1 MTHRRDIDGLRGIA
15 VLLVICYHA
24 QISFVPA
31 GYVGVD
37 MFFVI
42 SGFVITGLLVSQI
55 ERKEFNL
62 VSFYYRRMRRLIP
75 ALLVMMAVAL
85 TGGFFILGPHDL
97 ETLAGS
103 AIAVL
108 LLGANLF
115 FWGHQGYFEAQVPEQ
130 PLLHTWSLGLE
141 EQFYLLFPLVLR
153 ALARAGRRTR
163 LMAIGAGTLASLTLS
178 IWLTG
183 RHAGAA
189 FYLPPSRAW
198 EFLLGSLIFE
208 VPQRDSLSTITRE
221 IVGGIGLAAIL
232 LASIGLSRTTPYPG
246 VAALLPTAGTAAMI
260 WANCS
265 GATFVGRLLRSRGM
279 VALGLMSYSLYLWHW
294 PAFTLARDYF
304 ARALSPVE
312 TIMVLGLVFTLAYA
326 SWRWLEPMF
335 RVPSDTATPTRSS
348 HSIVALGTFVAAGAI
363 LILVQNGFPW
373 RLTPAALTFYGS
385 GTIAGN
391 SGCHHGPPELV
402 AEAQLCEIS
411 APHSPRTKVMLWGDS
426 HANAISDLM
435 ARLGSEQQIEVWQAS
450 YSSCPPV
457 LGLGLA
463 HEGASH
469 HCREFND
476 MTLKAIRRL
485 GIERVVLVA
494 FWSSYVSEPQ
504 ESFLERWVDTYTTPD
519 ALASGNE
526 SRDIENLSI
535 GMRRTIK
542 ALQDLRI
549 EVWILRQIP
558 AQRGFVPMMLAR
570 AAILGEDIS
579 DVGISLTE
587 HRRSQ
592 DRIDPIFSGLEKSV
606 KLVDPA
612 VALCKSGW
620 CSSSNHF
627 ESYYRDSNH
636 LTGLGASLLRPQLD
650 AIFH

>member
-1 MTHRRDIDGLRGIA
+1 VTHRRDVDGLRGIA

-55 ERKEFNL
+55 DRNEFNL
-62 VSFYYRRMRRLIP
+62 LSFYYRRTRRLIP
-75 ALLVMMAVAL
+75 ALLVMMAAAL
-85 TGGFFILGPHDL
+85 TGGLFILGPHDL

-115 FWGHQGYFEAQVPEQ
+115 FWGRQGYFEAQVPEQ
-130 PLLHTWSLGLE
+130 PLLHMWSLGLE
-141 EQFYLLFPLVLR
+141 EQFYILFPLVLR
-153 ALARAGRRTR
+153 ALARTGRRTR
-163 LMAIGAGTLASLTLS
+163 LIAIGAGTMASFTLS

-183 RHAGAA
+183 RHPGAA

-198 EFLLGSLIFE
+198 EFLLGSLIIA
-208 VPQRDSLSTITRE
+208 VPQRDSLSPITRE
-221 IVGGIGLAAIL
+221 IAGGIGLAGIL
-232 LASIGLSRTTPYPG
+232 LASMGLSRTTPYPG
-246 VAALLPTAGTAAMI
+246 VAALLPTAGTAAII

-265 GATFVGRLLRSRGM
+265 GATIVGQLLRSRAM
-279 VALGLMSYSLYLWHW
+279 VAIGLMSYSLYLWHW

-312 TIMVLGLVFTLAYA
+312 TIMVLGLVFALAYV
-326 SWRWLEPMF
+326 SWRWLEQMF
-335 RVPSDTATPTRSS
+335 RVPSDAVTPTRSMQS
-348 HSIVALGTFVAAGAI
+348 MVALGTFVAAGTIVI
-363 LILVQNGFPW
+363 LAHNGFPR
-373 RLTPAALTFYGS
+373 RLPPAALTFDGS
-385 GTIAGN
+385 GTVAGDG
-391 SGCHHGPPELV
+391 GCHHGPPELV

-411 APHSPRTKVMLWGDS
+411 APLAPRTKVMLWGDS
-426 HANAISDLM
+426 HANSISNLM

-457 LGLGLA
+457 LGLSLA
-463 HEGASH
+463 NMGASH

-476 MTLKAIRRL
+476 MTLNAIRRL
-485 GIERVVLVA
+485 GIERVLLVA
-494 FWSSYVSEPQ
+494 FWSTYIPERRDSY
-504 ESFLERWVDTYTTPD
+504 LERLVDIYTTPD
-519 ALASGNE
+519 DLATGNE
-526 SRDIENLSI
+526 SRDIQNFSVGI
-535 GMRRTIK
+535 RRTIK
-542 ALQDLRI
+542 ALKDLGI

-558 AQRGFVPMMLAR
+558 AQKGFVPMMLAR
-570 AAILGEDIS
+570 AAIRGKDIS
-579 DVGISLTE
+579 DVGISLSE

-592 DRIDPIFSGLEKSV
+592 DRIDLIFSGLENSV
-606 KLVDPA
+606 TLVDPA
-612 VALCKSGW
+612 VALCKAGW
-620 CSSSNHF
+620 CSSSNYF

-636 LTGLGASLLRPQLD
+636 LTQLGASLLRPQLG